1 MPTAAAAGANRKG
14 SITKRKGSVA
24 DEAKTGASKHGGEN
38 FEWHMNLQAVYTA
51 LQDPKAPDE
60 ARKDAL
66 LQCWQLA
73 ESRNRRVEEKR
84 QMMVAKYGDYP
95 GVPGLILDL
104 MLRSMVEEIQWR
116 AARALMQLCYSNPD
130 VSWIVMHNAMRET
143 RKREGE
149 LQAEIESVRTRIA
162 NEDDDMDEL
171 KEKLPDMKKQ
181 LSDLQAR
188 KYGPACLVSMMLPE
202 RAGQKNTS
210 ARVVECCLHTLNNMA
225 NSCWEGH
232 DQLIRDKV
240 HMAAV
245 STLND
250 ANFKQAYVVSAAAG
264 LILSLSYKPRTREM
278 LRNTATLTALGKVG
292 YAFDGFALLRIL

>member
-1 MPTAAAAGANRKG
+1 
-14 SITKRKGSVA
+14 
-24 DEAKTGASKHGGEN
+24 
-38 FEWHMNLQAVYTA
+38 MNLQAVYTS

-95 GVPGLILDL
+95 GVPGLIMDL

-162 NEDDDMDEL
+162 NEDDDVDEL

-188 KYGPACLVSMMLPE
+188 KYGPASLVSMMLPE

-232 DQLIRDKV
+232 DQLLRDKV

-278 LRNTATLTALGKVG
+278 LRDPATISALGKVG
-292 YAFDGFALLRIL
+292 HALLC